1 VRRWRI
7 PILVAVAGGLALTAL
22 FIYNYV
28 SQRQIESQTYVPRP
42 VTITPEVT
50 LLQQYVRIDT
60 SNPPGNETAGARF
73 LAARIERAGVH
84 AEIIESAPGRGNVYA
99 RIRGKRRGEALLL
112 LNHIDV
118 VPAGAQGW
126 TRPPFAAQQLLNA
139 IYGRGTLDMKGIA
152 ICQLEAFL
160 ALARRTSMP
169 ERDVVFLGTAD
180 EEHGGTMGIVWLLA
194 HRPDIFEGVRYV
206 LNEGGINESFAE
218 RLTYV
223 GVEIGSKMV
232 VRAELRAPSRA
243 AMQQARIAL
252 EPYFTPREPERI
264 LPEVRVFL
272 HDLAP
277 LRLGQGRWLT
287 DIDRTIAEGKFWLL
301 EQAYKEVTQ
310 NIVWARQISSDARGA
325 TMPVTLFNLPDED
338 PDKRLAWLAE
348 TVRPYGV
355 TIETVTEKTGPA
367 TLSPR
372 NTPLFT
378 LIASE
383 AHRQWGNV
391 PVGTEVLI
399 TSYNDSRYLRPRG
412 IVCYG
417 LWPFQVDFY
426 QTQTI
431 HLNDE
436 RLRIDWF
443 QKGVEFMTHLVVRY
457 ATER

>member
-1 VRRWRI
+1 MKRWRI
-7 PILVAVAGGLALTAL
+7 PIVVGVAGVLAVAA
-22 FIYNYV
+22 IYVYNYRTA
-28 SQRQIESQTYVPRP
+28 SQIASETYVPRP
-42 VTITPEVT
+42 VTITPEVE
-50 LLQQYVRIDT
+50 LLQEYVRIDT

-99 RIRGKRRGEALLL
+99 RIRGKRRGEGLLL

-118 VPAGAQGW
+118 MPADARGW
-126 TRPPFAAQQLLNA
+126 KRPPFAAQQFLNT

-160 ALARRTSMP
+160 AVARMHSTP

-180 EEHGGTMGIVWLLA
+180 EERGGTMGVVWLLA
-194 HRPDIFEGVRYV
+194 HRPDVFDGVRYV
-206 LNEGGINESFAE
+206 LNEGGINESFAD

-223 GVEIGSKMV
+223 GVEIGSKMI
-232 VRAELRAPSRA
+232 VRTTLRAPSRA

-252 EPYFTPREPERI
+252 EPYFGPGEPDRV
-264 LPEVRVFL
+264 LPEVRTFL

-277 LRLGQGRWLT
+277 LRVAQGRWL
-287 DIDRTIAEGKFWLL
+287 DDVDRTIAQGKFWAL
-301 EQAYKEVTQ
+301 ERPYKEATQ
-310 NIVWARQISSDARGA
+310 NIVWALQISGDARGA
-325 TMPVTLFNLPDED
+325 TMPVVMFNLPDED
-338 PDKRLAWLAE
+338 PDKRLAWLAAA
-348 TVRPYGV
+348 VRPYGA
-355 TIETVTEKTGPA
+355 TIETIAEKTGPSV
-367 TLSPR
+367 LSPR
-372 NTPLFT
+372 NTPLFA
-378 LIASE
+378 LIADE
-383 AHRQWGNV
+383 ARRQWGNV

-426 QTQTI
+426 QTQSI
-431 HLNDE
+431 HQNNE
-436 RLRIDWF
+436 RVRIDWF
-443 QKGVEFMTHLVVRY
+443 QGGIGFLKRLVVRY